1 MSSKITIKPS
11 GFKYLF
17 AALVILL
24 IVYSFKLNSDYQKLE
39 DAFSEQKIEL
49 QAELDEIIED
59 YKNVNVKNKDLS
71 QRLVKEINKIIL
83 LRDSIKN
90 LKKSNYNL
98 IVKYSRKIVKLER
111 ENRRLF
117 IQVDSL
123 NKQNYELLQENI
135 VVKQQLDENNASQ
148 KNLMRKNIS
157 LQRRQ
162 AQLKAK
168 VDIAGVIK
176 VNNIIAEAMKERSSG
191 KLTSTSRSRRT
202 DAFRIKFDLLAN
214 PVTSPGK
221 KEILIQILDE
231 DKKVV
236 ATKGNKKIQDGSS
249 VFFSDNMFAN
259 YDNNRLGVVSLI
271 LVNRD
276 DIKKGTY
283 TVNAYVDGN
292 FSARTQVKLR

>member
-11 GFKYLF
+11 GFKYLI

-24 IVYSFKLNSDYQKLE
+24 IVYSFKLNNDYKKLE

-90 LKKSNYNL
+90 LEKANYNL

-135 VVKQQLDENNASQ
+135 VVKQQLDENVESQ
-148 KNLMRKNIS
+148 RNLQQQNIS
-157 LQRRQ
+157 LQKRQ

-176 VNNIIAEAMKERSSG
+176 VSNIVAEAMKERSSG
-191 KLTSTSRSRRT
+191 KLTNTSRSRRT
-202 DAFRIKFDLLAN
+202 DAFRVKFDLLAN
-214 PVTSPGK
+214 PVTTPGK

-231 DKKVV
+231 EKKVV
-236 ATKGNKKIQDGSS
+236 ASKGSEKLKDGSE
-249 VFFSDNMFAN
+249 VFFSDSMLAN

-283 TVNAYVDGN
+283 TVSAYVDGV
-292 FSARTQVKLR
+292 FSARTEVKLR

>member
-11 GFKYLF
+11 GFKYLI

-90 LKKSNYNL
+90 LEKSNYNL

-135 VVKQQLDENNASQ
+135 VVKQQLNENTASN

-157 LQRRQ
+157 LQKRQ

-168 VDIAGVIK
+168 VDFAGIIK
-176 VNNIIAEAMKERSSG
+176 VSNIIAEAMKERSSG

-214 PVTSPGK
+214 PVTTAGK

-231 DKKVV
+231 EKKVV
-236 ATKGNKKIQDGSS
+236 ASKGNKKVKDGSN

-283 TVNAYVDGN
+283 TINAYVDGI
-292 FSARTQVKLR
+292 FSAKTQVKLR

>member
-11 GFKYLF
+11 GFKYLI

-24 IVYSFKLNSDYQKLE
+24 IVYSFKLNSDYKKLE

-90 LKKSNYNL
+90 LEKSNYNL

-135 VVKQQLDENNASQ
+135 VVKQQLDENEEFSE
-148 KNLMRKNIS
+148 KLTRKMGEIGLFGMFVSDEYEGQAMDYIS
-157 LQRRQ
+157 Y
-162 AQLKAK
+162 
-168 VDIAGVIK
+168 
-176 VNNIIAEAMKERSSG
+176 IIAVE
-191 KLTSTSRSRRT
+191 
-202 DAFRIKFDLLAN
+202 
-214 PVTSPGK
+214 
-221 KEILIQILDE
+221 EIAR
-231 DKKVV
+231 V
-236 ATKGNKKIQDGSS
+236 DGSQAATIAAGNS
-249 VFFSDNMFAN
+249 LGIGPLN
-259 YDNNRLGVVSLI
+259 YFGTEEQKRKYLPKLCSGEYLYKVSWI
-271 LVNRD
+271 L
-276 DIKKGTY
+276 
-283 TVNAYVDGN
+283 
-292 FSARTQVKLR
+292 